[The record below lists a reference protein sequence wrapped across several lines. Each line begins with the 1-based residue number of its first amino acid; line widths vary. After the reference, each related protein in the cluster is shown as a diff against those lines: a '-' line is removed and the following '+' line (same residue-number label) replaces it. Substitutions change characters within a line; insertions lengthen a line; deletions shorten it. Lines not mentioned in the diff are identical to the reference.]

1 MFYPEPEPK
10 DIYTIFQV
18 PLLLGV
24 SKDTED
30 KLPGTVSVYS
40 KMNIYFMK
48 DDVLWQ
54 WKLSHPSILSLAIH

>member
-1 MFYPEPEPK
+1 MFCPEPEPR

-30 KLPGTVSVYS
+30 GLPGTVSVYC

-48 DDVLWQ
+48 DDVL
-54 WKLSHPSILSLAIH
+54 